1 MIAKRQRMM
10 PSSMRLLHDGCEC
23 WTILPIARDPK
34 VNKVTRKSES
44 AENSHRLCAYLK
56 LNQMKATAMPQP
68 AKLRETMET

>member
-23 WTILPIARDPK
+23 WTILSIARDPK
-34 VNKVTRKSES
+34 VNQVTRKK
-44 AENSHRLCAYLK
+44 ANQLRTHRLCAYLK